1 MKNSM
6 LKIIK
11 LSIVISLFFISSYA
25 QNSDEY
31 QSLFKLGSTPF
42 ISKSLV
48 NVSLSYGA
56 NYGSPSLII
65 QQWILPGDN
74 KKIMFNNIG
83 GSISA
88 GNNFE
93 LYFKYTDGYT
103 LAYNNSHIGVNTKN
117 IEFNYGLKWKVIDSD
132 GYVPD
137 ASIELNTKFPVSI
150 AVGSSSEVFKYYVC
164 TDWGY
169 YYIPFPYRFSIGCAY
184 SIDNSINIFAEGN
197 YEDSWDGRP
206 PTQSARTGVDFSL
219 FNYIHLDVALFYFG
233 FKFTDVIPGRTGL
246 TWQDPSY
253 IMTMPEKNN
262 YFLLSSSVNVNLDL
276 LK

>member
-1 MKNSM
+1 M
-6 LKIIK
+6 
-11 LSIVISLFFISSYA
+11 ISLLVNSSYS

-48 NVSLSYGA
+48 NASLSYGA

-74 KKIMFNNIG
+74 KKIMFNNIR
-83 GSISA
+83 GSISG
-88 GNNFE
+88 GNDFE
-93 LYFKYTDGYT
+93 LYFKYTDGYS
-103 LAYNNSHIGVNTKN
+103 LAYTYTHIGANFKRN
-117 IEFNYGLKWKVIDSD
+117 EFNYGLKWKVIDSD

-137 ASIELNTKFPVSI
+137 ASIELNTKFPISI
-150 AVGSSSEVFKYYVC
+150 AVGSSSELFKYYMC
-164 TDWGY
+164 TDWGF
-169 YYIPFPYRFSIGCAY
+169 YYIPLPYRFSIGCAY
-184 SIDNSINIFAEGN
+184 SINNSINIFAEGN

-206 PTQSARTGVDFSL
+206 PTQSARTGVGFSL

-233 FKFTDVIPGRTGL
+233 FKFTDVIPGRNGL
-246 TWQDPSY
+246 TWQDPTY
-253 IMTMPEKNN
+253 VLTMPEKNN
-262 YFLLSSSVNVNLDL
+262 HFLLSSSVNVNLDL